1 MKSAFIF
8 PGQASQYVGMGQD
21 LYEHSETGRRY
32 FDQANEI
39 LGVDIA
45 RLSFSGPEEEL
56 KQTRHT
62 QPAIYIVSVI
72 LGKLLLDKGTNPAA
86 VAGHSLG
93 EYSALAIAGAFD
105 FATGLEMVKI
115 RATSMQQAGVDQ
127 PGTMAAILGMADEQV
142 EAICNLLGAEA
153 LVVPANYNAP
163 GQLVISGS
171 VDGVRQAMA
180 LAKEQGALKAVELN
194 VSGAFHSPLMSP
206 AKTALAEKIEATDI
220 RDLSIPVYANVT
232 ASPVTGGDEIKKALL
247 DQLENPVRWYESI
260 NNMAGAGI
268 AQFTEV
274 GPGRVLRG
282 LLRRIN
288 RKLSVNGVESI
299 TDIQDY
305 ANE

>member
-21 LYEHSETGRRY
+21 LYEHSEMGRRY

-39 LGVDIA
+39 LGMDIA
-45 RLSFSGPEEEL
+45 RLSFSGPEQEL

-72 LGKLLLDKGTNPAA
+72 LGKLLLEKGFQPAM

-260 NNMAGAGI
+260 NNMAGTGI

>member
-32 FDQANEI
+32 YDQANEI
-39 LGVDIA
+39 LGMDIA
-45 RLSFSGPEEEL
+45 RLSFSGPEQEL

-72 LGKLLLDKGTNPAA
+72 LGKLLLEKGFQPAM

-260 NNMAGAGI
+260 NNMAGTGI

>member
-32 FDQANEI
+32 YDQANEI
-39 LGVDIA
+39 LGMDIA
-45 RLSFSGPEEEL
+45 RLSFSGPEQEL

-260 NNMAGAGI
+260 NNMAGTGI